1 MSEQIKQEET
11 LTESVEDSATLR
23 DEQIEQVSA
32 GLESSPK
39 HELIAHELTHVV
51 QQESGQVALGTAKL
65 TTGESPGVDSVERK
79 S

>member
-32 GLESSPK
+32 GESSPK

-51 QQESGQVALGTAKL
+51 QQDSGQVALGTAKL
-65 TTGESPGVDSVERK
+65 TTGESLSVDSVERK

>member
-1 MSEQIKQEET
+1 MSERIKQEET

-32 GLESSPK
+32 GLERSPK
-39 HELIAHELTHVV
+39 RELIAHELTHAV
-51 QQESGQVALGTAKL
+51 QQDSGQVALGTAML
-65 TTGESPGVDSVERK
+65 TTGESLSVDSVERK